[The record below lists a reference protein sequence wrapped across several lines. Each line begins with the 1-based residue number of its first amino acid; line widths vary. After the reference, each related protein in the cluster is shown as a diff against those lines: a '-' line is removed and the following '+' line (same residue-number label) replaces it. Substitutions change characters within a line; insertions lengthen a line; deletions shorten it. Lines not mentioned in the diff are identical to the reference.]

1 MGRFGKLNLLGVGL
15 ASVSLGLQAE
25 IQALDEATMSNVTGQ
40 AGISIEINNA
50 AIGVGEIRYQDEGSI
65 AIRGIEIGGANRNT
79 FFGNQWIPNG
89 QESDKLDNMKLDIDV
104 LSDGSLIAN
113 MKPAGNFGVV
123 DFRLATDDWYLM
135 DSSLNDGTKLID
147 SLSIE
152 GIALGARLR
161 VDNGNSH
168 AKLEAEFGVDDL
180 DVDIAFLNVRVENMQ
195 IAGTDYLEALADFGP
210 SGATSTSAL
219 GAEIALEIYASG
231 PGLAVDINKFQMDI
245 VMPEIYLG
253 ANPSIGSVYMN
264 DVTVAAQTVIY
275 GH

>member
-50 AIGVGEIRYQDEGSI
+50 AIGVGEIRYEDEGSI

-89 QESDKLDNMKLDIDV
+89 LQSDKLDNMKLDLDV
-104 LSDGSLIAN
+104 LADGSLVAN
-113 MKPAGNFGVV
+113 MKPAGGFNVV

-135 DSSLNDGTKLID
+135 DSSLTDGTKLID

-161 VDNGNSH
+161 IDNQTSH
-168 AKLEAEFGVDDL
+168 ATLQATFGVDDL
-180 DVDIAFLNVRVENMQ
+180 DVDIEFLNVRVENMQ
-195 IAGTDYLEALADFGP
+195 IAGSSYLEAIGSFGP
-210 SGATSTSAL
+210 SGAGVGDI
-219 GAEIALEIYASG
+219 GAEIEIEIYSSG
-231 PGLAVDINKFQMDI
+231 PGLAIDLNRFEMDV

-253 ANPSIGSVYMN
+253 ANPSIGGVYLD
-264 DVTVAAQTVIY
+264 DVNVVAQTVIY